1 MTNDRKW
8 DTPPPP
14 KQPWAKPKPKHLPDL
29 QHLVSGQP
37 VLVLSPRHMAS
48 LTALVQTIENEGVRV
63 PGHAVEL
70 VDLLARLCTARSK
83 TGAGRM
89 TRAELNNSGVRDGT
103 QLAVATSAARAANV
117 GVVMLPTISKAF
129 LVGAAR
135 LYVKQWIA
143 EHGPETAH
151 AMALETSFVLHR
163 LLTFN
168 RVKCRGDEIARLG
181 ASVGMTHGSVVAC
194 FRRLRDL
201 GYITLETGQDEDG
214 TQWYLPSVVWESIR
228 EARIRGDATKGRLDR
243 ELMEYELGLR
253 VDAGPTLPSVHMT
266 AGERA
271 KRKAQSPDSP
281 GLFSA
286 DADTNLG
293 ADGTALDAVGS
304 DSHGLLHPPV
314 DKSGKPVG

>member
-1 MTNDRKW
+1 MMHERKW

-14 KQPWAKPKPKHLPDL
+14 KQPWAKPKPKHLPEL

-37 VLVLSPRHMAS
+37 VLVLTPRHMAS
-48 LTALVQTIENEGVRV
+48 LTALVSLFENEGVRV
-63 PGHAVEL
+63 PGHISELVEL
-70 VDLLARLCTARSK
+70 LSRLCAPRAK
-83 TGAGRM
+83 AGAGRM

-103 QLAVATSAARAANV
+103 QLAIATTPARAANV
-117 GVVMLPTISKAF
+117 GVVILPTISKVF
-129 LVGAAR
+129 LAGAAR

-151 AMALETSFVLHR
+151 AMALETSFILHR

-168 RVKCRGDEIARLG
+168 RVKCRGDEIARMG
-181 ASVGMTHGSVVAC
+181 ASVGMSHGSVIAC
-194 FRRLRDL
+194 LRRLRDL
-201 GYITLETGQDEDG
+201 NYITLETGQDEDG

-228 EARIRGDATKGRLDR
+228 EARVRGDATKGRLDR

-253 VDAGPTLPSVHMT
+253 VDVGPTLPSVHMT

-286 DADTNLG
+286 DADTNLR
-293 ADGTALDAVGS
+293 ADEPALRAVGG

-314 DKSGKPVG
+314 DESGKPVG

>member
-1 MTNDRKW
+1 MTQNRKW

-14 KQPWAKPKPKHLPDL
+14 KQPWAKPKPKHIPDV

-48 LTALVQTIENEGVRV
+48 LTALVQTIENDGVRV

-70 VDLLARLCTARSK
+70 VELLARLCTARSK

-103 QLAVATSAARAANV
+103 QLAVATSSARVANM
-117 GVVMLPTISKAF
+117 GVVLLPTISKVF

-194 FRRLRDL
+194 LRRLRVL
-201 GYITLETGQDEDG
+201 NYITLETGQDEDG
-214 TQWYLPSVVWESIR
+214 TQWYLPSVNWDSIR
-228 EARIRGDATKGRLDR
+228 EARVRGDATKGRLDR

-253 VDAGPTLPSVHMT
+253 VDVGPPLPSLAIGANCKRERKT
-266 AGERA
+266 AAESG
-271 KRKAQSPDSP
+271 
-281 GLFSA
+281 GLFETDPS
-286 DADTNLG
+286 
-293 ADGTALDAVGS
+293 
-304 DSHGLLHPPV
+304 
-314 DKSGKPVG
+314 

>member
-1 MTNDRKW
+1 
-8 DTPPPP
+8 
-14 KQPWAKPKPKHLPDL
+14 
-29 QHLVSGQP
+29 
-37 VLVLSPRHMAS
+37 MAS

-70 VDLLARLCTARSK
+70 VELLARLCTARSK

-103 QLAVATSAARAANV
+103 QLAVATSSARVANM
-117 GVVMLPTISKAF
+117 GVVMLPTISKVF

-163 LLTFN
+163 LLMFN

-194 FRRLRDL
+194 LRRLRDL
-201 GYITLETGQDEDG
+201 NYITLETGQDEDG
-214 TQWYLPSVVWESIR
+214 TQWYLPSVVWDSIR
-228 EARIRGDATKGRLDR
+228 EARVRGDATKGRLDR

-253 VDAGPTLPSVHMT
+253 VDVGPPLPSLAIGANCKRERKT
-266 AGERA
+266 AAEGG
-271 KRKAQSPDSP
+271 
-281 GLFSA
+281 GLFDGD
-286 DADTNLG
+286 DAG
-293 ADGTALDAVGS
+293 QSGS
-304 DSHGLLHPPV
+304 VSV
-314 DKSGKPVG
+314 

>member
-1 MTNDRKW
+1 MMQNRKW

-14 KQPWAKPKPKHLPDL
+14 KQPWAKPKPKHIPDV

-70 VDLLARLCTARSK
+70 VELLARLCTARSK

-103 QLAVATSAARAANV
+103 QLAVATSSARVANM
-117 GVVMLPTISKAF
+117 GVVMLPTISKVF

-163 LLTFN
+163 LLMFN

-194 FRRLRDL
+194 LRRLRDL
-201 GYITLETGQDEDG
+201 NYITLETGQDDDG
-214 TQWYLPSVVWESIR
+214 TQWYLPSVVWDSIR
-228 EARIRGDATKGRLDR
+228 EARVRGDATKGRLDR

-253 VDAGPTLPSVHMT
+253 VDVGPPLPSLAIGANCKRERKT
-266 AGERA
+266 AAEGG
-271 KRKAQSPDSP
+271 
-281 GLFSA
+281 GLFDGD
-286 DADTNLG
+286 DAG
-293 ADGTALDAVGS
+293 QS
-304 DSHGLLHPPV
+304 
-314 DKSGKPVG
+314 